1 MTQPNHLSAQRTYD
15 RRRARAAAETLAN
28 IPPNRWDD
36 GTRQI
41 VATLATISAPSRI
54 DDLLGELDAVAVVEG
69 PAPAEYPHDMPS
81 PYDTP
86 DPAWNSS
93 RCVRGHQ
100 HSTADNAY
108 ACDLLPGADEGTVPR
123 PAPRPYPQPRP
134 RPDPDPRPR
143 PEPHPSACGA
153 CGMVGLQPCGDAAG
167 CLYDRA
173 AVAEANERNRA
184 R

>member
-1 MTQPNHLSAQRTYD
+1 MPEHLEQARESAQRTYD
-15 RRRARAAAETLAN
+15 RRRARTAADTLAQ

-36 GTRQI
+36 RTRQI

-54 DDLLGELDAVAVVEG
+54 DEALEAFDGEPAHHLVELTPEAYDRAAVAE
-69 PAPAEYPHDMPS
+69 ANERNAAA
-81 PYDTP
+81 

-108 ACDLLPGADEGTVPR
+108 ACDMLPGAGTVPR

-134 RPDPDPRPR
+134 RPNPDPRPR
-143 PEPHPSACGA
+143 PEPHPS
-153 CGMVGLQPCGDAAG
+153 VHDNGD
-167 CLYDRA
+167 YRA
-173 AVAEANERNRA
+173 
-184 R
+184 